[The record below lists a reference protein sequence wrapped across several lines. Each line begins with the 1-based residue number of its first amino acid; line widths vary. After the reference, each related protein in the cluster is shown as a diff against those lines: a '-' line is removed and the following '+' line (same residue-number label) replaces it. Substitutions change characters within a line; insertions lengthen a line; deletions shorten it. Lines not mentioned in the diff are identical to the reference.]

1 MNNKFGEILEV
12 IKKSNR
18 ILITGHTSPDGDA
31 IGSGLALLLGLN
43 KYNETLK
50 KEAKKKDEIYLD
62 KTLRFILE
70 DRVPKN
76 LKFLTHSFLIE
87 ELENY
92 DSKYEFDLMICVDS
106 GNFDRIGKVKELKGE
121 NTIIINI
128 DHHISND
135 RFGDYNYVGDISST
149 SEIMFDFFKD
159 IGIELDHGIAESIYT
174 GIVNDTGNFK
184 HSNTTKKV
192 FKIASEL
199 LEFGVEPNEV
209 VKRFLNTKSME
220 KLKLT
225 GRVLSNFKFLD
236 SQKLVYYYIS
246 ESELE
251 ELKADKDDTTGL
263 GELLLSYEEASVALL
278 MREDTGAIKGSF
290 RSKYDVDVNALA
302 SLFNGGGHIKAAG
315 FKTTKRVDEILDI
328 VIKNMNLGVVE

>member
-1 MNNKFGEILEV
+1 MNNKFSEILEV

-31 IGSGLALLLGLN
+31 IGSGLALLLALN
-43 KYNETLK
+43 KLNETLR
-50 KEAKKKDEIYLD
+50 KEAEERAEIYLD

-70 DRVPKN
+70 DKTPKN
-76 LKFLTHSFLIE
+76 LKFLTHSILIE
-87 ELENY
+87 EFENY
-92 DSKYEFDLMICVDS
+92 DSKYEFDLMICLDS
-106 GNFDRIGKVKELKGE
+106 GNFDRIGKVGELKGE
-121 NTIIINI
+121 NTRVINI

-149 SEIMFDFFKD
+149 SEILFDFFKEAE
-159 IGIELDHGIAESIYT
+159 IELDHGIAESLYT

-192 FKIASEL
+192 FKTASEL
-199 LEFGVEPNEV
+199 LEYEVEPNEV
-209 VKRFLNTKSME
+209 IKNFFNTKSME

-225 GRVLSNFKFLD
+225 GRVLSDFKFVD

-246 ESELE
+246 EAELA
-251 ELKADKDDTTGL
+251 ELGAGKDDTGGL
-263 GELLLSYEEASVALL
+263 GELLLSYEDASVSLFL
-278 MREDTGAIKGSF
+278 REDKRHIKGSF

-302 SLFNGGGHIKAAG
+302 GLFGGGGHIKAAG
-315 FKTTKRVDEILDI
+315 FKTDKPSDEILDI
-328 VIKNMNLGVVE
+328 IIKNMSLGGE